1 MIHVTYALRSFNLNQ
16 HQLNMLSFLPV
27 WFCLIKCTEWH
38 HFAPNS
44 PFIDD
49 KVAFAGISTLSELL
63 CCVDVGVDWD
73 EGDDETQDPDADDEE
88 YHNVATGKKN
98 IFKSLEK
105 VHNHPLL
112 WLSRNHHARK
122 EIKCKSKLFVCT
134 SGYQWS
140 SSPGKNI
147 VLKKYFKN
155 SWGKSIYGSWSCLSR
170 FWILASRQNYC
181 VTSREKTES
190 NNILTPGL

>member
-1 MIHVTYALRSFNLNQ
+1 MRDITTLRL
-16 HQLNMLSFLPV
+16 V
-27 WFCLIKCTEWH
+27 
-38 HFAPNS
+38 
-44 PFIDD
+44 
-49 KVAFAGISTLSELL
+49 
-63 CCVDVGVDWD
+63 
-73 EGDDETQDPDADDEE
+73 
-88 YHNVATGKKN
+88 KKK

-190 NNILTPGL
+190 NNILTPGLKWYWEGSIWYKWPPYHWSILISFVYVLLTWSIPDKILGRQRSDTI